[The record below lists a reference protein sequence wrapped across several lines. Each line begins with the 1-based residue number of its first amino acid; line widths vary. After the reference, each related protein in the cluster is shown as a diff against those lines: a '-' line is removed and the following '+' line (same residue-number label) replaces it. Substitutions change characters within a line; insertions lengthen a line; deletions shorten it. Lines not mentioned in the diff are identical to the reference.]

1 MSENFLTSYA
11 AFAYGSDGEG
21 KILLTDSGQPV
32 WESQSGMVW
41 VEDAVAFD
49 SNEPAGYWMVNTGN
63 PTLDAITTIAM
74 NEMGAD
80 NFYRV
85 VTNFRKGDYLDAARE
100 AMFGIAEIGLTLTGI
115 GKAGQ
120 AAVRS
125 PRAFKTARAVAGQR
139 RVANRFTQNMP
150 GGFLNRSRT
159 ALFGGQY
166 VDPSGPTNPART
178 VWRNGQRVQIPGGPA
193 LQTRPNAFRAVV
205 DRYKNHGLGI
215 RGSKGLIRGT
225 VRSTAKAI
233 RSGLA
238 AGLPKGKRLGRLGL
252 IGYPLA
258 ILGTGLARMNA
269 QDEQAAAAAQ
279 PTTDAD
285 SVFDGV
291 NTQVAEATATAQRDA
306 AGIQQQYNNLL
317 RELQGMYNLTET
329 DEEKERLRF
338 MLADIEAQRDAGLQ
352 AISEGYSKT
361 VGDIRA
367 RAVKTRAEAAERAT
381 RFSDELT
388 LQRDMSQQRMIDQQA
403 AQVAANRGLGTA
415 AGADPRNEWIELM
428 SQYPG
433 IQQRST
439 QRMGDITAEGIDWL
453 ADTTSAQGLAQ
464 QADLQRLAASTRSGV
479 IAQQQQQVANRIA
492 REQAEMRDAMMRL
505 GMAGIAASQTS
516 SAPAIDSLALREQ
529 IAQLGGINYSDR
541 AIRNYFEP
549 VLGRQL
555 TPSELAVGA
564 YEREQYL
571 GRQAAAAAGAP
582 VQPGS

>member
-1 MSENFLTSYA
+1 MSDNFLTSYA
-11 AFAYGSDGEG
+11 AFMYGSDGEG

-32 WESQSGMVW
+32 WESQTGMVW
-41 VEDAVAFD
+41 VEDAVAYD

-63 PTLDAITTIAM
+63 PTRDAIATIAM

-85 VTNFRKGDYLDAARE
+85 AQNFGEGNYLSAARE
-100 AMFGIAEIGLTLTGI
+100 AMFGVAELGLALTGI

-125 PRAFKTARAVAGQR
+125 PKAFKAARAVAGQR
-139 RVANRFTQNMP
+139 RINNRFTQNMA

-159 ALFGGQY
+159 ALFGGQF
-166 VDPSGPTNPART
+166 VDPKGPMNPART
-178 VWRNGQRVQIPGGPA
+178 VWRNGQRVQVPGGPA

-269 QDEQAAAAAQ
+269 QGEQAAAAAQ

-291 NTQVAEATATAQRDA
+291 NTQVAEATANAQRDA
-306 AGIQQQYNNLL
+306 SGIQQQYNNLL
-317 RELQGMYNLTET
+317 RELRGMYNLTET

-367 RAVKTRAEAAERAT
+367 RAVTTRAETAKRAT

-492 REQAEMRDAMMRL
+492 REQAEVRDMTMRL
-505 GMAGIAASQTS
+505 GMAGISASQTS
-516 SAPAIDSLALREQ
+516 STPAIDTLTLREQ
-529 IAQLGGINYSDR
+529 IAQLGGINYSDQ
-541 AIRNYFEP
+541 AIKNYFEP
-549 VLGRQL
+549 VIGRQL

-564 YEREQYL
+564 YERQQYL
-571 GRQAAAAAGAP
+571 GRQAVQAAGAP
-582 VQPGS
+582 VAAGG